1 MKSLKNL
8 QNKNWNIE
16 LNKTQYDAQITR
28 KNPSAILFLIDQ
40 SQSMAFAE
48 HKQIYKG
55 QEKTFA
61 QIVADMIN
69 DMLSELIGRCTK
81 AEGIRDYFDVC
92 VLGYGGKS
100 SSSANTL
107 WEGNLAGKDWVSISE
122 LKSNAKYEKRT
133 ETKTIRG
140 KKKTSE
146 VNVPYWFQAV
156 ANYQTPMGAAFE
168 KAYNLLH
175 DWILDKSNKDSYPP
189 VVINITDGLYSD
201 YSEQQM
207 IDIAHKIQS
216 LNTKDGHVLLL
227 NCHISTE
234 NDSVIFPLSIDEL
247 PEDNYAKRL
256 YEMSSIMPHV
266 FAKDI
271 SQFRKDADI
280 LSNYRGMAFNSSIDM
295 MFNLIDIGTSGATQ
309 HLSNA

>member
-8 QNKNWNIE
+8 QPKNWNIE

-28 KNPSAILFLIDQ
+28 NNPTAILFMIDQ

-69 DMLSELIGRCTK
+69 ELLSELIGRCTK

-92 VLGYGGKS
+92 VLGYGGQS
-100 SSSANTL
+100 GHSANTL
-107 WEGNLAGKDWVSISE
+107 WEGNLSGKDWVSISE
-122 LKSNAKYEKRT
+122 LKSNAKYEKKT
-133 ETKTIRG
+133 ETKIIRG

-146 VNVPYWFQAV
+146 INIPYWFQAI
-156 ANYQTPMGAAFE
+156 ANYQTPMGSAFE
-168 KAYNLLH
+168 KAYTLLH

-201 YSEQQM
+201 FNNQQM
-207 IDIAHKIQS
+207 IDITHKIQS

-234 NDSVIFPLSIDEL
+234 NDSVIFPRNIDEL

-256 YEMSSIMPHV
+256 YEMSSVMPHI
-266 FAKDI
+266 FASEI
-271 SQFRKDADI
+271 SQFRQDDEVF
-280 LSNYRGMAFNSSIDM
+280 SNYRGMAFNSNIDM